1 MNEAAVNQRIS
12 EMFKTSVIKYLQ
24 QNRFAKRTDAPTNDL
39 SDVIDLPKKPS
50 RLFKNSPYKDVFD
63 ARFLPLS
70 TSHLS
75 RHVQLE
81 IVKNHVKTVKQAA
94 ILIASGFIGNREAI
108 EELKTKFDNK
118 TAIRNIEEHSFHDL
132 EISELE
138 TLIFHYC
145 NRFKI
150 LPAAAEAEVQHFV
163 RMAGHAYISS
173 LEEMS
178 WGRYIDSDSPLIAM
192 IVKAHP
198 VTVLRDALAT
208 QQTKTIIST
217 FEMLKEH
224 SDITPQQIVDCFP
237 NPVDALAFCL
247 KNITTLNNDNFPG
260 LQQKAMDDFLSVI
273 FPVLPGIKGRYG
285 FDMRLVPNILA
296 LYEDVPNFLEGA
308 VSLAKEQFIENVKAR
323 CDSVLDGMAL
333 FGETRMSNDELVIYL
348 TGMDSPERDFAVA
361 QAIETYASLKTQTKN
376 TLVAALGAN
385 ESLKRISE
393 NYLLKRM
400 TGDVEFLKI
409 AGHDPI
415 MTADLTTLLNTPG
428 IQFYSEAQD
437 EIVTRVRKALGLTP
451 ELKQDVSLSKDEIAE
466 AVIIRK
472 SFMSIYDGNEN
483 IFEINDDVRA
493 LAEYLS
499 AQERLYSAGD
509 LARTL

>member
-1 MNEAAVNQRIS
+1 M
-12 EMFKTSVIKYLQ
+12 
-24 QNRFAKRTDAPTNDL
+24 
-39 SDVIDLPKKPS
+39 
-50 RLFKNSPYKDVFD
+50 
-63 ARFLPLS
+63 PLS

-81 IVKNHVKTVKQAA
+81 IVKTHVKTVKQAA

-118 TAIRNIEEHSFHDL
+118 TAIRDIEGHSFNDL

-150 LPAAAEAEVQHFV
+150 LPAAAEVEVQHFAQI
-163 RMAGHAYISS
+163 AGHAYISS
-173 LEEMS
+173 LEEMC
-178 WGRYIDSDSPLIAM
+178 WERYINSDSPLIAM

-198 VTVLRDALAT
+198 ITVLRDALAT

-217 FEMLKEH
+217 LEILREH

-247 KNITTLNNDNFPG
+247 KNVATLNNDNFPG
-260 LQQKAMDDFLSVI
+260 LQQKAMDEFLSVI

-285 FDMRLVPNILA
+285 FDMSLVPNILA
-296 LYEDVPNFLEGA
+296 LYEDVPNFMEGA
-308 VSLAKEQFIENVKAR
+308 VSLPKEQFIENVKAR

-348 TGMDSPERDFAVA
+348 TGMDSPERDFAVT
-361 QAIETYASLKTQTKN
+361 QAIETYASLKTETKN

-385 ESLKRISE
+385 EALKRISE
-393 NYLLKRM
+393 NYLLKRVS
-400 TGDVEFLKI
+400 GYVEYLKI
-409 AGHDPI
+409 AGNDPI
-415 MTADLTTLLNTPG
+415 MTADLTTLLDTPG
-428 IQFYSEAQD
+428 LQFYSEAQN
-437 EIVTRVRKALGLTP
+437 EIVTRVRKAMGLTS
-451 ELKQDVSLSKDEIAE
+451 ELKQEVSLSKDEIAE

-472 SFMSIYDGNEN
+472 SFMSIYNGSEN

-493 LAEYLS
+493 LAEYLTS
-499 AQERLYSAGD
+499 QERLYSAGD